1 MPRFVRKVSLQ
12 HIKVQSPPP
21 LKITL
26 ILIDNSLKN
35 PLIFFLPFN
44 VPIEMQNN
52 QPQYN
57 LIFEKEEFG
66 SILFL
71 KA

>member
-12 HIKVQSPPP
+12 HIEVQSPPP
-21 LKITL
+21 LKITW

-57 LIFEKEEFG
+57 LTFEKEKFG
-66 SILFL
+66 SSLFL